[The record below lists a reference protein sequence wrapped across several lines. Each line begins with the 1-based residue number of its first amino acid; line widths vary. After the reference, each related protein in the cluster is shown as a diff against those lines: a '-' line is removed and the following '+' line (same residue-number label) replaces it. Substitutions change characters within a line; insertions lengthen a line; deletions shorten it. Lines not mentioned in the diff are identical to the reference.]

1 MKKNYLKPE
10 MEVVKIKFESDLM
23 AASAASGGPSVS
35 GGNDGDG
42 WDDSKPHN
50 PSDNE
55 SIWD

>member
-10 MEVVKIKFESDLM
+10 MEVVEIKFESDLM
-23 AASAASGGPSVS
+23 AAS
-35 GGNDGDG
+35 GNIETEGELG
-42 WDDSKPHN
+42 KDDNFGESKPHN

>member
-10 MEVVKIKFESDLM
+10 MEVVEIKFESDLM
-23 AASAASGGPSVS
+23 AASGNIEAGDGNESG
-35 GGNDGDG
+35 G